1 MASDLDDAPLAPPA
15 SLLAMIRQT
24 RFLLLLVSLAALIF
38 VSPFVA
44 HADIRARAG
53 WPEILGGVLF
63 VAMVLA
69 AARAASRGRTT
80 LIAAWCLAIPLI
92 LIWVID
98 LLTGPNNIG
107 VARHALDIVF
117 VGYVVILILGYLFTP
132 AQVTANTIAASLCI
146 YFLLA
151 VLWAEVYSIME
162 LMEPGS
168 FVLAGSENSDEPMR
182 LGGRATS
189 LTLYYSLVTLTTLGY
204 GDITPR
210 TAPARMFAAME
221 AVTGQIYLTVL
232 VARLVGMHIVHSAAR
247 RTR

>member
-1 MASDLDDAPLAPPA
+1 MASDLDHAPPA

-24 RFLLLLVSLAALIF
+24 RFLLLLISLAALIF

-44 HADIRARAG
+44 HADIRGRAG
-53 WPEILGGVLF
+53 LPEILGGLLF

-69 AARAASRGRTT
+69 AARAASRSRVT
-80 LIAAWCLAIPLI
+80 LITAWCLAIPLI
-92 LIWVID
+92 FIWVID
-98 LLTGPNNIG
+98 LLTGPNSI
-107 VARHALDIVF
+107 AITRHALDIVF
-117 VGYVVILILGYLFTP
+117 VGYVVVRIFGYLFSTER
-132 AQVTANTIAASLCI
+132 VTVNTIAASLCI

-162 LMEPGS
+162 ILEPGS
-168 FVLAGSENSDEPMR
+168 FVIAGSENGDER
-182 LGGRATS
+182 LELGGRATS

-204 GDITPR
+204 GDIIPR
-210 TAPARMFAAME
+210 TAAARMFAAME

-232 VARLVGMHIVHSAAR
+232 VARLVGMHIVHSAGR

>member
-1 MASDLDDAPLAPPA
+1 MASDLEPAPPA
-15 SLLAMIRQT
+15 SLLATIRRT

-44 HADIRARAG
+44 RDIRARGG

-69 AARAASRGRTT
+69 AARAASRSRAT

-117 VGYVVILILGYLFTP
+117 VGYVVVLILGYLFTP

-232 VARLVGMHIVHSAAR
+232 VARLVGMHILHSTGR